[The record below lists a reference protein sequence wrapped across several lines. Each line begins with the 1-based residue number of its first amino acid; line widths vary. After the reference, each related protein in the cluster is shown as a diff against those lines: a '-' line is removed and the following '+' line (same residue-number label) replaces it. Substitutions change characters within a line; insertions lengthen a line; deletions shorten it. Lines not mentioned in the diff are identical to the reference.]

1 MAEDIWQNI
10 PYSLEEISVFKR
22 GWPKAPDAW
31 RNTSLNNHVSELRR
45 LRSCINRMLE
55 SCRNNQELG
64 SSLEA
69 AVRVN
74 ISDEKVQAAIE
85 WLAQYESNQ
94 VDVLR
99 DWFLVSSL
107 QIGGEPWAEV
117 LVSEENDIGSFDIAK
132 ARGFKCERCWH
143 YEVEM
148 SNNQKHPNICRR
160 CEKLVLSI

>member
-10 PYSLEEISVFKR
+10 PYRLEEISVFQR
-22 GWPKAPDAW
+22 GWPTVPETW
-31 RNTSLNNHVSELRR
+31 RNNSLNEHVSELRK
-45 LRSCINRMLE
+45 LRTVINRMLE

-69 AVRVN
+69 AVRVD
-74 ISDEKVQAAIE
+74 IYDEKVKAAIE
-85 WLAQYESNQ
+85 WLSKCENNK

-117 LVSEENDIGSFDIAK
+117 LVSENNDIASVDISK
-132 ARGFKCERCWH
+132 ARGFKCDRCWH
-143 YEVEM
+143 YEVAM
-148 SNNQKHPNICRR
+148 SKNQNHPNICDR
-160 CEKLVLSI
+160 CEKVVLAI